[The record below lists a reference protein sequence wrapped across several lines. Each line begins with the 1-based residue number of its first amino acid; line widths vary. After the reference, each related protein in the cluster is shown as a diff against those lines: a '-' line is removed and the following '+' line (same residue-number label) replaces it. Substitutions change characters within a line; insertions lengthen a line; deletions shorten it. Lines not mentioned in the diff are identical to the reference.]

1 MRIEKSFMIL
11 SIVSYKFYNQNN
23 NIKICFMRVKKE
35 EGVLYFFFFFFFL
48 PAGVRV
54 NLIVLYLHE

>member
-35 EGVLYFFFFFFFL
+35 EGVLYFFFFFSYPQVF
-48 PAGVRV
+48 GST
-54 NLIVLYLHE
+54 